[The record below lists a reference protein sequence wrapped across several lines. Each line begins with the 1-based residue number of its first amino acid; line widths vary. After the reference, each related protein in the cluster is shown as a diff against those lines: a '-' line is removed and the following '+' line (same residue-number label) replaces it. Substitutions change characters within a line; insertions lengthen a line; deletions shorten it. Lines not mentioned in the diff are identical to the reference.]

1 MALLSFSDVSLAYGL
16 NPLLDKVSFQL
27 DRGERVCLIGRNGA
41 GKSSLFRLVTG
52 EQGADE
58 GDIWFAPGLKIGQ
71 LPQELPAADD
81 KTVYDVVASGL
92 AGVGELLAEYHHL
105 ITGDMGDAELAR
117 LEKVQV
123 QLEAKDGWRLDQLV
137 DTTLTRLGLPADKQ
151 MSELSG
157 GWRRRVL
164 LAQALVAEPDVLLL
178 DEPTNHLDIHT
189 IAWLESVLLE
199 FRGAVLFITHDRSFL
214 QALATRIL
222 ELDRGQLIDWQGDY
236 RSFLEHKEQQLAA
249 EATANALFDKKLAQ
263 EEVWIRQGIKAR
275 RTRNEGRVRK
285 LQAMREAARQRRKKQ
300 GTATLSLNRAETSGK
315 LVCEAENVSYA
326 WDGQPI
332 IRDFSTTILRGDRV
346 GIIGSNGCGKST
358 LLNLLLGKLQPD
370 SGQIK
375 LGSKVEVAYFDQLR
389 AQLDVDAT
397 VIDNV
402 AGGSDTVTVN
412 GRAKHIIGYLQ
423 DFLFPPAR
431 ARQPVKSLSGGERNR
446 LLLAKLFAKPANL
459 LVMDEPTNDLD
470 VETLELLEELL
481 LDFQGTLLLVSH
493 DRVFLD
499 NVVTSSLVFEG
510 NGQVNTYVG
519 GYSDWLAQRKIG
531 EQKESA
537 GADTRKQAKPSAQT
551 KASTGKLGYKEQ
563 RELDSL
569 PGEIESLEGERE
581 KLESVLSDPDLY
593 RNEPAQVGELTSRMQ
608 SLGKALEEKYLR
620 WDELEEKRLQCKNP
634 AC

>member
-105 ITGDMGDAELAR
+105 ITGEMGDAELAR

-137 DTTLTRLGLPADKQ
+137 DTTLTRLGLPADKL

-236 RSFLEHKEQQLAA
+236 RSF
-249 EATANALFDKKLAQ
+249 
-263 EEVWIRQGIKAR
+263 
-275 RTRNEGRVRK
+275 
-285 LQAMREAARQRRKKQ
+285 
-300 GTATLSLNRAETSGK
+300 S
-315 LVCEAENVSYA
+315 
-326 WDGQPI
+326 
-332 IRDFSTTILRGDRV
+332 
-346 GIIGSNGCGKST
+346 
-358 LLNLLLGKLQPD
+358 
-370 SGQIK
+370 
-375 LGSKVEVAYFDQLR
+375 
-389 AQLDVDAT
+389 
-397 VIDNV
+397 
-402 AGGSDTVTVN
+402 
-412 GRAKHIIGYLQ
+412 
-423 DFLFPPAR
+423 
-431 ARQPVKSLSGGERNR
+431 
-446 LLLAKLFAKPANL
+446 
-459 LVMDEPTNDLD
+459 
-470 VETLELLEELL
+470 
-481 LDFQGTLLLVSH
+481 
-493 DRVFLD
+493 
-499 NVVTSSLVFEG
+499 
-510 NGQVNTYVG
+510 
-519 GYSDWLAQRKIG
+519 
-531 EQKESA
+531 
-537 GADTRKQAKPSAQT
+537 
-551 KASTGKLGYKEQ
+551 
-563 RELDSL
+563 
-569 PGEIESLEGERE
+569 
-581 KLESVLSDPDLY
+581 
-593 RNEPAQVGELTSRMQ
+593 
-608 SLGKALEEKYLR
+608 
-620 WDELEEKRLQCKNP
+620 
-634 AC
+634 